1 MIRLDPARPAVYHQR
16 GLAYLAMGRP
26 DLAKDDFTEALR
38 LDPRHAAARA
48 GRGEALAG
56 LGDFDQ
62 AVIEHLDAIRQAPKS
77 AAAYDAFARLW
88 LTWPDELMRNPKV
101 ALDLAQQACELSGWG
116 DPACLA
122 TLASAQAALAQSE
135 SP

>member
-1 MIRLDPARPAVYHQR
+1 M
-16 GLAYLAMGRP
+16 
-26 DLAKDDFTEALR
+26 R

-62 AVIEHLDAIRQAPKS
+62 AVVEHLDAIREHPKS
-77 AAAYDAFARLW
+77 PAAYDAFARLW
-88 LTWPDELMRNPKV
+88 LTWPDPLMRNPQV
-101 ALDLAQQACELSGWG
+101 AADLAHQACELSGWG

-122 TLASAQAALAQSE
+122 TLATAQAALAAAEQE
-135 SP
+135 AGQIV